1 MTQQLCNQNIF
12 GLEHLLLYF
21 LVYNKNESKH
31 KPRVQWQHRE
41 WQICQTNSSHPTFLS
56 RFSKLSHTRVCRISI
71 TCKIELNSHI
81 FYLVKWTLLNF
92 WVNIFSFDMSI
103 FDHFSFS
110 YFASTYNLKTRL
122 VAFQQNIIHYY
133 TNISICCQIFKWTWF
148 AAGFSTTY
156 TIRSNLLW
164 TSSITRTS
172 LINFFYYMRIRLVL
186 TWVLHKHYWWLLTLW
201 RYIHTRTFLHLS

>member
-1 MTQQLCNQNIF
+1 MKANTNQESNDNTENGKYAKQIHRIRHF
-12 GLEHLLLYF
+12 CLDF
-21 LVYNKNESKH
+21 LNHPISTTFKH
-31 KPRVQWQHRE
+31 WSL
-41 WQICQTNSSHPTFLS
+41 IL
-56 RFSKLSHTRVCRISI
+56 
-71 TCKIELNSHI
+71 LNSHI
-81 FYLVKWTLLNF
+81 FYLVKWSLSNF

-103 FDHFSFS
+103 FDNFSFS